1 MYFLVLLHSYFP
13 DILKRYLQN
22 LLDLYYIQ
30 LEVFHFSLAI
40 VQGDR
45 ERSLF
50 LSFCALLK

>member
-45 ERSLF
+45 ERSLV